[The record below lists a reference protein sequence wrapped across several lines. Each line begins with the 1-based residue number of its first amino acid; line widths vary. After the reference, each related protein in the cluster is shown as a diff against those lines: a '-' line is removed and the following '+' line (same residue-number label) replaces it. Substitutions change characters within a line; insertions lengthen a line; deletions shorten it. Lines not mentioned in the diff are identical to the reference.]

1 MKKKLMTARQAA
13 ETPLAWTFERNL
25 AAQWGLT
32 GSLIVTLPDQV
43 MADQK
48 AYNKS
53 QMSFPVRLRD
63 GSYRWARLNG
73 KAYGLETG
81 GTGDPIVSPPRWSRV
96 RT

>member
-25 AAQWGLT
+25 AAHWGLT
-32 GSLIVTLPDQV
+32 GSLMVTLPDQV
-43 MADQK
+43 MTDQK
-48 AYNKS
+48 AFNNS
-53 QMSFPVRLRD
+53 QMPFPVRLRD
-63 GSYRWARLNG
+63 DRYRWARLNG